1 MKDKRKLV
9 EWVKLILFIIP
20 LCIATLTLLKLLSNN
35 LWGSIT
41 IIGCGFIIMFVIELN
56 NQEKYKLNDIVEK
69 YDKTLRESL
78 PENSKEKDILELMLA
93 NMREL
98 KEYYELSKSHARNA
112 FTLAVTM
119 CILGFILFSMAI
131 TVGGIGEHSSWVV
144 SIGGVIIELIAGTS
158 LLVYKNSLTQLN
170 RYYNALHENE
180 RFLSMVNL
188 VNKISQEKRDDVY
201 IKIIENQILISSKN
215 EINNNNL

>member
-20 LCIATLTLLKLLSNN
+20 LCIAALTLLKLLSNN

-41 IIGCGFIIMFVIELN
+41 IIGCSFIIMCVIELN
-56 NQEKYKLNDIVEK
+56 NQEKYKLNNIVEK

-188 VNKISQEKRDDVY
+188 VNKISQEKQDDVY